1 MIQLRKVKEFEDGT
15 ANYTF
20 NVDNEFI
27 RYYIDATN
35 DKMPDKNKIGVFIK
49 NLIFEAVGDSYTE
62 NKSSLNSNLN

>member
-20 NVDNEFI
+20 NIDNEFI
-27 RYYIDATN
+27 RYYINVTN
-35 DKMPDKNKIGVFIK
+35 DKMPNNNKIGDFIK

-62 NKSSLNSNLN
+62 NKASNVN

>member
-1 MIQLRKVKEFEDGT
+1 MIELIKVKEFKDGT

-20 NVDNEFI
+20 NVDDKFI
-27 RYYIDATN
+27 RYYIDATK
-35 DKMPDKNKIGVFIK
+35 DKTPDNNKIGVFIK

>member
-27 RYYIDATN
+27 RYYIDITN
-35 DKMPDKNKIGVFIK
+35 DKMPDNKKIGDFIK
-49 NLIFEAVGDSYTE
+49 NLIFDAVGDSYTE

>member
-35 DKMPDKNKIGVFIK
+35 DKMLDKNKIGVFIK